1 MPEGVGGEFLC
12 LAGMLPRW
20 DGVWGGGLGRLWM
33 NSWRAGIGFGLIWEA
48 TGCAGGTRGVIA
60 GRI

>member
-1 MPEGVGGEFLC
+1 MPEDFGGEFLC
-12 LAGMLPRW
+12 LAGMPC
-20 DGVWGGGLGRLWM
+20 GGWLRRLGM
-33 NSWRAGIGFGLIWEA
+33 NSWRAGIGFSLIGEA

>member
-1 MPEGVGGEFLC
+1 MPCRDATPGWCLGGS
-12 LAGMLPRW
+12 
-20 DGVWGGGLGRLWM
+20 LGQLWM

>member
-1 MPEGVGGEFLC
+1 MPCRDAATLGWRV
-12 LAGMLPRW
+12 
-20 DGVWGGGLGRLWM
+20 GGGLGRLWM
-33 NSWRAGIGFGLIWEA
+33 NSWRAGIGFGLIGEA